1 VAEGG
6 GSAPYP
12 VNLVLDGL
20 PVLVV
25 GGGRVA
31 LGKVVGLVE
40 AGARVTVVA
49 PEVRPEVEAL
59 GVEVRRRPYEAG
71 EAAGYRLVV
80 AAVDDPAVAQV
91 VHDDAEAAGIFVN
104 SADDPARCSFTLPS
118 RLRRGDLLV
127 TVSTGGRSPALA
139 AWLRRRLEAEIGP
152 EFEQLLEL
160 LAGERDA
167 MQARGEPTEIS
178 GWRKALE
185 SGMLERLL
193 DGDVT
198 GAQELL
204 RTCLSSSSA

>member
-1 VAEGG
+1 MT
-6 GSAPYP
+6 APYP

-25 GGGRVA
+25 GGGSVA
-31 LGKVVGLVE
+31 IGKVAGLVD

-49 PEVRPEVEAL
+49 PEVRPEIEAL
-59 GVEVRRRPYEAG
+59 GVAVQRRPYAAG
-71 EAAGYRLVV
+71 EAAEYRLVV
-80 AAVDDPAVAQV
+80 AAVDDPAVAQQ
-91 VHDDAEAAGIFVN
+91 VHDDADAAGIFVN

-160 LAGERDA
+160 LAAERDA
-167 MQARGEPTEIS
+167 MQARGEPTEIP
-178 GWRKALE
+178 GWRTALE

-193 DGDVT
+193 DGDVP